1 MTGRFLSLD
10 PALSFDRATRSPQ
23 AWNLY
28 SYVAGNPLRYADPLG
43 LLRLECTS
51 TGCTA
56 IDEIDAVDDPWA
68 SFNEHHAG
76 FALHL
81 SRSPAR
87 RKAFVFSEA
96 SGQSLLSSLRSYYDE
111 RFELN
116 AVEDNV
122 TAAVIDYVALE
133 LVLPRDAT
141 DAGVQLAFAF
151 IPEAKLAQKAGALIR
166 GSLKASRSY
175 RSELADL
182 TYREILRLAA
192 EKGPTSQA
200 ARAMKKLIENT
211 ERLLE
216 KTKGRLR

>member
-1 MTGRFLSLD
+1 M
-10 PALSFDRATRSPQ
+10 
-23 AWNLY
+23 
-28 SYVAGNPLRYADPLG
+28 
-43 LLRLECTS
+43 
-51 TGCTA
+51 
-56 IDEIDAVDDPWA
+56 DDPWA

-76 FALHL
+76 FALYL
-81 SRSPAR
+81 SRSPANR
-87 RKAFVFSEA
+87 SAFGLSEA
-96 SGQSLLSSLRSYYDE
+96 SDQSPWASLRSYYDE

-116 AVEDNV
+116 AVEDNL

-133 LVLPRDAT
+133 LILPRDTT

-151 IPEAKLAQKAGALIR
+151 VPEAKLAQKAGALIR

-182 TYREILRLAA
+182 TYSEILRLAA

-200 ARAMKKLIENT
+200 ARAMKTLIENT

-216 KTKGRLR
+216 